1 METLTK
7 YLKKEN
13 IEISLLGKTREELY
27 MELLTLLEKRSE
39 IQDKS
44 FILKSIITRDK
55 VIDSYM
61 GKGVIFVRLPLET
74 QKNISLTM
82 GIKKEGLDEEV
93 FDREKIRIF
102 LIIITPDS
110 ANEEYINLV
119 SEMSNLLNQG
129 SIREDILDAKDAER
143 VKKILLGQ

>member
-1 METLTK
+1 MEGLSK

-13 IEISLLGKTREELY
+13 IEISLLGKTREELC
-27 MELLTLLEKRSE
+27 MELLTLLEKGDE
-39 IQDKS
+39 IQDKNS
-44 FILKSIITRDK
+44 ILKSIITRHK
-55 VIDSYM
+55 VIDSHV
-61 GKGVIFVRLPLET
+61 GKGVVFVRLPLEK
-74 QKNISLTM
+74 QKNISLAM

-93 FDREKIRIF
+93 FDREKIKIF

-110 ANEEYINLV
+110 GNEEYINLV